1 MTDQPKGKEEDEWEA
16 EDDARSLM
24 RMGDIMKDEKRH
36 ARAQAKMDEMTK
48 SMEMMK
54 QVGMNYKSMQDMGKK

>member
-1 MTDQPKGKEEDEWEA
+1 MATSDKKQEDEWEV

-24 RMGDIMKDEKRH
+24 RMGEIMKDEKRH
-36 ARAQAKMDEMTK
+36 TRAQAKMDEMMK

-54 QVGMNYKSMQDMGKK
+54 QVGMNYKSMQDMKQ